1 MKGSEEKDNGTIL
14 APKGVMTIDVDMAIP
29 RSPKVGLMAEV
40 VTPSAIVMTE
50 EKIGSSKSVPAVDKV
65 KGHATLARDLL
76 IKSWMAKDIG
86 FTMLLG
92 RLWVQRSWLKLLA
105 TLKSLDTLRGSTIFG
120 GGPDDYL
127 HCCLDIL
134 EIEVCRHMADNI
146 GFPKLEAMLSTMSSK
161 DFSNCLAY
169 THLKVTSISLA
180 FKLWVRLLQ
189 YLVIFFDFS

>member
-1 MKGSEEKDNGTIL
+1 
-14 APKGVMTIDVDMAIP
+14 MTIVVDMAIP

-40 VTPSAIVMTE
+40 VTPSTIVMTE

-65 KGHATLARDLL
+65 KGPATLARGLL
-76 IKSWMAKDIG
+76 IKSWVAEDIG

-92 RLWVQRSWLKLLA
+92 RLWVQRSWPKLLA

-180 FKLWVRLLQ
+180 FKLQVRLLQ